1 MEQKP
6 EVDLEEVVV
15 WVEVVEG
22 AVGSWSVVVVE
33 EGKVDLELG
42 WLVQECCL
50 DEVVEAGAK
59 VEWRTEMKAESWF
72 VVEVQWLLRPET
84 VGPE

>member
-1 MEQKP
+1 MW
-6 EVDLEEVVV
+6 VVV
-15 WVEVVEG
+15 VVV
-22 AVGSWSVVVVE
+22 ADGSWSVVEVE

-50 DEVVEAGAK
+50 DEVVEAGAM
-59 VEWRTEMKAESWF
+59 VEWWTGMKGESWF

-84 VGPE
+84 AGVGC

>member
-22 AVGSWSVVVVE
+22 AAGSWSVVVVE

-42 WLVQECCL
+42 W
-50 DEVVEAGAK
+50 
-59 VEWRTEMKAESWF
+59 
-72 VVEVQWLLRPET
+72 
-84 VGPE
+84 